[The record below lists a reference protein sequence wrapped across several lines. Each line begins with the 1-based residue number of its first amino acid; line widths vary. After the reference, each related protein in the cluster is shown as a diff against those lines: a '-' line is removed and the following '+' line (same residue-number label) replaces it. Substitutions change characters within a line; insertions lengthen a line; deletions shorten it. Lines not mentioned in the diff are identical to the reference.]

1 MKAFSDY
8 SSSSFGFAG
17 DSPRH
22 WLECNGPEH
31 VRHFK
36 YSVCHIK
43 PVVVVS
49 LHDLCAD
56 CLVRQRSGLSS
67 NSIPL
72 AVQNKN
78 IVMFK
83 QVIVAIPR
91 LVVSVGPIAVKLVKT
106 PSGGSGPS

>member
-1 MKAFSDY
+1 MKASSAY

-31 VRHFK
+31 VGHFK
-36 YSVCHIK
+36 YSVRHIK

-56 CLVRQRSGLSS
+56 GLVRQRSSLSS
-67 NSIPL
+67 NGIPL
-72 AVQNKN
+72 AA
-78 IVMFK
+78 
-83 QVIVAIPR
+83 AIKVNSR
-91 LVVSVGPIAVKLVKT
+91 HEY
-106 PSGGSGPS
+106 